1 MQAKGLRTLLQTLLF
16 SLPALVNVGSVL
28 FLFMFIFAIMGMSLF
43 GNTRHGE
50 FLNRHSNFDSFPS
63 ALLLLIR
70 ITTGESWNGIMRDCM
85 VNTQC
90 VQVVHTFTNTE
101 GEVLSGSYDT
111 WYNPGA
117 SVLDGAPAG
126 AIRDH
131 CGPWSYITVTYF
143 MLFMVLCSF
152 LLLNL
157 VIAVI
162 LDNFQN
168 SSSNEELDVSQS
180 NILRFAEMWGKL
192 DPTTTLFIPTASL
205 TQLLE
210 TVEPPLGAA
219 GLARAQLEVQ
229 NIIMGTDIPIRTVN
243 GAPHVQFSEVLHALA
258 GRIAGCEI
266 PAADDLKAR
275 AQYAGIVPL
284 RSLEPIKYGAAHYHA
299 ALHVQA
305 AVRGFLARHDMQQ
318 VMFSAG
324 TLQRDASAGTKQE
337 GESEEEGKHS

>member
-1 MQAKGLRTLLQTLLF
+1 
-16 SLPALVNVGSVL
+16 
-28 FLFMFIFAIMGMSLF
+28 MGMSLF

-85 VNTQC
+85 VKTQC
-90 VQVVHTFTNTE
+90 VNVVQNFINDAGVSILASH
-101 GEVLSGSYDT
+101 DT

-117 SVLDGAPAG
+117 SDLDGAPAN
-126 AIRDH
+126 AIQDH
-131 CGPWSYITVTYF
+131 CGPWSGLTVAYF
-143 MLFMVLCSF
+143 MLFMVLCGF

-168 SSSNEELDVSQS
+168 SSSNEELEVSQS
-180 NILRFAEMWGKL
+180 NILQFAEMWGKL
-192 DPTTTLFIPTASL
+192 DPKTTLFIPTACL

-210 TVEPPLGAA
+210 TVEPPLGTA
-219 GLARAQLEVQ
+219 GLAHAQLEVQ
-229 NIIMGTDIPIRTVN
+229 NIIMGTDIPIRPVN
-243 GAPHVQFSEVLHALA
+243 GSPHVQFSEVLHALA

-266 PAADDLKAR
+266 PAADDIKAR
-275 AQYAGIVPL
+275 AQYAGILPL
-284 RSLEPIKYGAAHYHA
+284 RNLEPPKYGAAHYHA

-305 AVRGFLARHDMQQ
+305 AVRGFLARYDNMQHVQ
-318 VMFSAG
+318 DSAK
-324 TLQRDASAGTKQE
+324 TRQE
-337 GESEEEGKHS
+337 GEQEDNGECR

>member
-1 MQAKGLRTLLQTLLF
+1 MQAKGLRTLLQTLIF

-43 GNTRHGE
+43 GNIRYGE
-50 FLNRHSNFDSFPS
+50 FLNRHANFDSFPS

-85 VNTQC
+85 VDTQC
-90 VQVVHTFTNTE
+90 VHVKHTFTNSA
-101 GEVLSGSYDT
+101 GDEVTPSPVT

-117 SVLDGAPAG
+117 EVLDGAATD
-126 AIRDH
+126 AIEDN
-131 CGPWSYITVTYF
+131 CGPWSGLTVTYF
-143 MLFMVLCSF
+143 ILFMVLCGF

-168 SSSNEELDVSQS
+168 TSSNEELEVSQS

-192 DPTTTLFIPTASL
+192 DPKTTLYIPAASL

-210 TVEPPLGAA
+210 TVEPPLGTA
-219 GLARAQLEVQ
+219 GLTHAQLAVQ

-266 PAADDLKAR
+266 PVVDDLQAR
-275 AQYAGIVPL
+275 GQYAGIVSL
-284 RSLEPIKYGAAHYHA
+284 RGLEPPKYGAAHYHA

-305 AVRGFLARHDMQQ
+305 AVRGFLARYDMQQ
-318 VMFSAG
+318 SSSAE
-324 TLQRDASAGTKQE
+324 TRQ
-337 GESEEEGKHS
+337 